1 MNLMRRLILLVVCLV
16 VSACADGFTT
26 FPITPGAQQELA
38 PDVTIIRLDGTN
50 IASFARPA
58 RGPQRTTLR
67 ASTGWDYQVGTGDI
81 LSVIVFDHPEL
92 NISAGGESGLGGFSV
107 QADGSFFYPFI
118 GQVQARGRAV
128 QDIRS
133 DIALRLAEF
142 IPDPQ
147 VEVRVTQFNSQ
158 HVNVAGEVN
167 APNRQPLNTVAL
179 TMLEAISAAGGMKAT
194 ADASRVTLLRGGQV
208 YPVDLQAFL
217 DQGYTENNPVMRD
230 GDIVTVPRR
239 QTQEAFLLGEVVRPA
254 TVDLSI
260 EPVTLTQAL
269 TRQGGLSGVR
279 ADARGV
285 FVFRIIGSRMTVFQL
300 ETESPTGL
308 LLGTRFVLQPGDV
321 VYVTRSP
328 LQRWN
333 DTISRVLPSLQ
344 ATGAIDTAIGTFAE

>member
-1 MNLMRRLILLVVCLV
+1 MGLMRHLILVVACMVL
-16 VSACADGFTT
+16 SACADGFTS
-26 FPITPGAQQELA
+26 FPLTPEAQQELA
-38 PDVTIIRLDGTN
+38 PDVTIIRLDGSN

-67 ASTGWDYQVGTGDI
+67 ASTNWEYRVGTGDL

-92 NISAGGESGLGGFSV
+92 NIGNPGDSNLGGFSV

-118 GQVQARGRAV
+118 GQVQARGRAIP
-128 QDIRS
+128 DIRS

-147 VEVRVTQFNSQ
+147 VEVRVVQFNSQ

-167 APNRQPLNTVAL
+167 APSRQALNTVGL
-179 TMLEAISAAGGMKAT
+179 TLLEAISTAGGLKET
-194 ADASRVTLLRGGQV
+194 ADPARITLQRGGQV
-208 YPVDLQAFL
+208 YPVDHEAFL
-217 DQGYTENNPVMRD
+217 QQGYAENNPVMRD
-230 GDIVTVPRR
+230 GDVVTVPRR
-239 QTQEAFLLGEVVRPA
+239 QTQEAFLLGEIIQPS

-260 EPVTLTQAL
+260 EPVSLTQAI
-269 TRQGGLSGVR
+269 TRVGGLSGAR

-285 FVFRIIGSRMTVFQL
+285 FVFRVINSRMTVFQL
-300 ETESPTGL
+300 ETSSPAGL
-308 LLGTRFVLQPGDV
+308 LLGTRFVLEAGDV

-333 DTISRVLPSLQ
+333 DTISRLLPSVQ
-344 ATGAIDTAIGTFAE
+344 ATAAVDSTLNTLRN

>member
-1 MNLMRRLILLVVCLV
+1 MRPMRQLILLVATMVL
-16 VSACADGFTT
+16 SACADGFTS
-26 FPITPGAQQELA
+26 FPVTPEAQQELT
-38 PDVTIIRLDGTN
+38 PDINIIRLDANN

-67 ASTGWDYQVGTGDI
+67 AATGWEYRVGTGDL

-92 NISAGGESGLGGFSV
+92 NISTGEETSVGGFSV

-147 VEVRVTQFNSQ
+147 VEVRVTQFSSQ

-167 APNRQPLNTVAL
+167 APSRQPLNTVAL
-179 TMLEAISAAGGMKAT
+179 TMLEAISAAGGMKNT
-194 ADASRVTLLRGGQV
+194 ADASRITLQRGGQV

-217 DQGYTENNPVMRD
+217 EQGYTENNLVMRD

-239 QTQEAFLLGEVVRPA
+239 QTQEAFLLGEIVRPA

-285 FVFRIIGSRMTVFQL
+285 FVFRIIGSQMTVFQL
-300 ETESPTGL
+300 ETGSPTGL
-308 LLGTRFVLQPGDV
+308 LLGTRFVLQAGDV

-333 DTISRVLPSLQ
+333 DTISRLLPTIQ
-344 ATGAIDTAIGTFAE
+344 ATAAIDTTLGNLQN